1 MIIGGRQCVRSAFF
15 LCDIREWNLS
25 GSRELPALLM
35 SEMPGVSL
43 LHYWLGDIDGLYC
56 DRIVGV
62 RRRKNGAG
70 EKNLLSIV
78 SQFVI
83 HKCSSTV
90 WFM

>member
-1 MIIGGRQCVRSAFF
+1 MRQKCFF

-25 GSRELPALLM
+25 LSRGLPVLLM

-70 EKNLLSIV
+70 DEKLLSIV

-83 HKCSSTV
+83 HKCNSTV